1 MENVT
6 LKYVCAKTKWVSH
19 EKHKI
24 HWKHVNVVIINIS
37 TTDNSVSFYKLEKPG
52 RNSFFSVK

>member
-24 HWKHVNVVIINIS
+24 HWKHVNVVIINIQMTPTFPS
-37 TTDNSVSFYKLEKPG
+37 SS
-52 RNSFFSVK
+52 